1 MYGSLHHA
9 KDHTK
14 DHATELRKMN
24 SQLLVL
30 GECEERS
37 QTVSFGR
44 ETCSYLKSL
53 MDLPHILSGCPPT
66 MMRKSALLGPWTH
79 ASFDC
84 CPERRWDRPFDKVH
98 DGSVRVHHDFD
109 TVANMKYV

>member
-1 MYGSLHHA
+1 
-9 KDHTK
+9 
-14 DHATELRKMN
+14 
-24 SQLLVL
+24 
-30 GECEERS
+30 
-37 QTVSFGR
+37 
-44 ETCSYLKSL
+44 
-53 MDLPHILSGCPPT
+53 